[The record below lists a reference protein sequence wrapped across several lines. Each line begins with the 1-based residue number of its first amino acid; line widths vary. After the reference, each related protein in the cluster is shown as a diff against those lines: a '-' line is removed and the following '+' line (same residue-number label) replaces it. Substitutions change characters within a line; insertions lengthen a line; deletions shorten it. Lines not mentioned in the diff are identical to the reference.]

1 MSSFVIFIL
10 TVSQIIADIYRAVIM
25 EFIKCG
31 YEKLPVTNVESTFD
45 EKESIGLIFML
56 RIFKKQIY
64 E

>member
-1 MSSFVIFIL
+1 
-10 TVSQIIADIYRAVIM
+10 M